1 MPLEPIAK
9 TKKTVYNG
17 AMRYAYLAFFLI
29 IPAVF
34 GCSQETIR
42 MRRVN
47 VWYSGL
53 YHVSKQRSPDLRH
66 IIYDD
71 FHSSETFI
79 HSYQQYENILF
90 FRNINGKKNLILD
103 GNRGRWLYT
112 YMDTIDSIVFTDKN
126 TITIKGS
133 HTVKNRDWEWS
144 NKISEEI
151 TYKIN
156 NYSFSYLNYNVPDSM
171 IGKEIPQNKQ
181 EGNEELFF
189 EPIEIR
195 DNKQFI
201 FYFKEYN
208 IYCNFDLSQFREP
221 YDYVNIKAIYNTTFD
236 MYFIFISTYKSDH

>member
-1 MPLEPIAK
+1 
-9 TKKTVYNG
+9 
-17 AMRYAYLAFFLI
+17 MRYAYLALFLI

-34 GCSQETIR
+34 GYSQETIR
-42 MRRVN
+42 MRRVK

-53 YHVSKQRSPDLRH
+53 YHVSKQRSPEFRH

-71 FHSSETFI
+71 GYSGETFI

-90 FRNINGKKNLILD
+90 FRNNRGNKNLIVD
-103 GNRGRWLYT
+103 GILGRYFYT
-112 YMDTIDSIVFTDKN
+112 DMDTIDSIVFTDKY

-133 HTVKNRDWEWS
+133 HTVKNRDWGWS
-144 NKISEEI
+144 NTISEEI

-156 NYSFSYLNYNVPDSM
+156 NTGFSYLDVNVPDSM

-181 EGNEELFF
+181 EGKEELLFD
-189 EPIEIR
+189 PVDIK

-208 IYCNFDLSQFREP
+208 IYYNFDLSQFKEP
-221 YDYVNIKAIYNTTFD
+221 YDYVDIKAIYNTTHD
-236 MYFIFISTYKSDH
+236 EYYIFINTYAGDH